1 MANALG
7 AYGATWFVI
16 FLFKFI
22 GYFAGVHLLVSP
34 FSFLFS
40 TIVFFVLCFILN
52 KKFNPHKEDA
62 TANIITGIALVP
74 YFSIISTVLHWNGSY
89 YCQSYFMKDG
99 SMWPHPND
107 SEAGTYTLAIM
118 NSYRKSC
125 LEDPFNYFGGFEYTF
140 NGWILILL
148 LVVLGLALV
157 LAIVLI
163 FVTLKN
169 SSLKEIIYELRHGTT
184 EREVEEKKK
193 KRTKN
198 TKGIGKTGREIV
210 NWKGK
215 ATDVLK
221 DGDFHGEDMFIFC
234 RANVQDIIKREH
246 LSKGDYLTWFGRL
259 GEEYLDNYSK
269 YKDKHPKK
277 EVIDQINWALSHLLK
292 VYTGKSASTGK
303 KREEKLLTIIK
314 RIESL

>member
-16 FLFKFI
+16 FFFKFI
-22 GYFAGVHLLVSP
+22 GYFAGVPLLVSP
-34 FSFLFS
+34 FSFLLS

-74 YFSIISTVLHWNGSY
+74 YFLIISTVLHWNGSY
-89 YCQSYFMKDG
+89 YCQSFFIEKG
-99 SMWPHPND
+99 SVWPHPNEW
-107 SEAGTYTLAIM
+107 EAGTLTLAIM
-118 NSYRKSC
+118 NSHRKNC
-125 LEDPFNYFGGFEYTF
+125 FEDPFNYFGGFEYTF

-163 FVTLKN
+163 FFTLKD
-169 SSLKEIIYELRHGTT
+169 SSLKEIIYELRHGAP
-184 EREVEEKKK
+184 EWEVEEKKK
-193 KRTKN
+193 KRVKI
-198 TKGIGKTGREIV
+198 TKGIGKTGREVV
-210 NWKGK
+210 NWNGK
-215 ATDVLK
+215 ATDILK
-221 DGDFHGEDMFIFC
+221 DGNFHGEDRFIFC

-259 GEEYLDNYSK
+259 GEEYLDSYSK
-269 YKDKHPKK
+269 YKDKYPKK
-277 EVIDQINWALSHLLK
+277 EVIDQINWARSHILK

-303 KREEKLLTIIK
+303 KREEKLLALLK
-314 RIESL
+314 EIESL